1 MYIRKLKI
9 GNVELEKNI
18 ILAPMAGITDLPFRI
33 ITKKYGNPGLM
44 YTEMVSSKAIYHD
57 DTKTKKLLKTSIEE
71 EPIAVQIFGSD
82 VEAMVYAAKYVED
95 IAEIIDINMGC
106 PAPKVVKMGTVQNF
120 YLI

>member
-1 MYIRKLKI
+1 MYLKKLKI
-9 GNVELEKNI
+9 GNVQLENNL

-95 IAEIIDINMGC
+95 IAEI
-106 PAPKVVKMGTVQNF
+106 
-120 YLI
+120 